1 MTRIKGLGF
10 DFGREFL
17 LGKDS
22 GYVQKAQNGLYFFMS
37 SYHKFLTG
45 VQMDSQTWMML
56 SEKYL
61 APTYARYPIVLVKG
75 RGTRLWDMDG
85 REYLDFVSGLAV
97 CNLGH
102 CHPKVVK
109 AIQDQAEKLIHVS
122 NFYYIEPQIRLAS
135 LLCQY
140 SFADNVF
147 FSNSGAEANEG
158 GIKLARKH
166 AKEKM
171 RGDRYEIITMEH
183 SFHGRT
189 LATLTATAQ
198 EKFHKGYSPLMP
210 GFKYVPFND
219 PEAVKNAIDSKT
231 CAVLVEP
238 IQGEGGVN
246 CPSEGYLKTL
256 RKICDETEI
265 LLIFDEVQVGMG
277 RTGKLFAYEHEG
289 VEPDMLT
296 LAKSLAGGV
305 PIGAL
310 LIKKE
315 IAESFKPGDHASTFG
330 GNPLATAA
338 GVAAL
343 TAILEEGMLENCKKV
358 GDYFFYKLK
367 EMKGRFP
374 FIHEVRGRGLI
385 IGMELKVDGSSIVKE
400 MMGRGI
406 LINCTMGNV
415 LRFLPPLIVTQEE
428 VDQMVRGLEEVF
440 QGIAC

>member
-1 MTRIKGLGF
+1 
-10 DFGREFL
+10 
-17 LGKDS
+17 
-22 GYVQKAQNGLYFFMS
+22 
-37 SYHKFLTG
+37 
-45 VQMDSQTWMML
+45 MDSQTLMML
-56 SEKYL
+56 SEKYV
-61 APTYARYPIVLVKG
+61 ANTYARYPILLVRGK
-75 RGTRLWDMDG
+75 GTRVWDLEG
-85 REYLDFVSGLAV
+85 KEYLDFVSGLAV

-109 AIQDQAEKLIHVS
+109 ALQDQAEKLIHVS
-122 NFYYIEPQIRLAS
+122 NFYYIEPQIQLAS
-135 LLCQY
+135 LLCQH
-140 SFADNVF
+140 SFADKVF
-147 FSNSGAEANEG
+147 FCNSGAEANEG
-158 GIKLARKH
+158 AMKLARKY

-171 RGDRYEIITMEH
+171 GKDQYEIITMEG

-198 EKFHKGYSPLMP
+198 EKFHKGYEPLMP

-219 PEAVKNAIDSKT
+219 IRAVKNAIDPKT
-231 CAVLVEP
+231 CAVMVEP

-246 CPSEGYLKTL
+246 CPSEGYLKAL
-256 RKICDETEI
+256 REICDEKGL

-310 LIKKE
+310 LIKKGV
-315 IAESFKPGDHASTFG
+315 ADSFMPGDHASTFG

-343 TAILEEGMLENCKKV
+343 TTIFEERMLENCQRM
-358 GDYFFYKLK
+358 GDYLLSQLEEIKK
-367 EMKGRFP
+367 KFP
-374 FIHEVRGRGLI
+374 LVKEVRGKGLI
-385 IGMELKVDGSSIVKE
+385 LGAELKIEGSAIVKE
-400 MMGRGI
+400 MLKKKI

-415 LRFLPPLIVTQEE
+415 LRFLPPLIVTKEE
-428 VDQMVRGLEEVF
+428 IDRVVFSLEEVF
-440 QGIAC
+440 RGVS

>member
-1 MTRIKGLGF
+1 
-10 DFGREFL
+10 
-17 LGKDS
+17 
-22 GYVQKAQNGLYFFMS
+22 
-37 SYHKFLTG
+37 
-45 VQMDSQTWMML
+45 MDSQTLMRL
-56 SEKYL
+56 SEKVV
-61 APTYARYPIVLVKG
+61 ANTYARYPVLLVRGK
-75 RGTRLWDMDG
+75 GTRVWDWEG
-85 REYLDFVSGLAV
+85 EEYLDFVSGLAV

-135 LLCQY
+135 LLCQN
-140 SFADNVF
+140 SFADQVF
-147 FSNSGAEANEG
+147 FCNSGAEANEG
-158 GIKLARKH
+158 AMKLARKY

-171 RGDRYEIITMEH
+171 GKDRHEIITMER

-198 EKFHKGYSPLMP
+198 EKFHKGYEPLMP

-219 PEAVKNAIDSKT
+219 IEAVKNAIDSKT
-231 CAVLVEP
+231 CAILLEP

-256 RKICDETEI
+256 RKICDEMGI

-310 LIKKE
+310 LIKRGVSD
-315 IAESFKPGDHASTFG
+315 SFKPGDHASTFG

-343 TAILEEGMLENCKKV
+343 TALLEEGMLENCQKM
-358 GDYFFYKLK
+358 GDYFIGQLK
-367 EMKGRFP
+367 EIQGKFP
-374 FIHEVRGRGLI
+374 FIKEVRGKGLI
-385 IGMELKVDGSSIVKE
+385 LGMELKIDGNSIVKE
-400 MMGRGI
+400 MLRKKI

-428 VDQMVRGLEEVF
+428 IDRVVKTLEEVF
-440 QGIAC
+440 RGISYSSE